1 MRGFG
6 GLGNMGQLMKQAQR
20 MIEQSKRAMAEL
32 ENERVEATAGGGV
45 VRAEV
50 SGSGRL
56 LAIEIKP
63 EAVDPDDIELLQ
75 DLVVSAVRE
84 AQEKAD
90 QLRRER
96 MTAITGGLDLPF

>member
-20 MIEQSKRAMAEL
+20 MIEQSKRAMEEL

-63 EAVDPDDIELLQ
+63 EAVDPDDVELLQ

-90 QLRRER
+90 RLRRER
-96 MTAITGGLDLPF
+96 MTAITGGLELPF